1 MSDTHQNVRAYCP
14 DCGPAG
20 VSHAVERWTV
30 RAGAVVGMMEA
41 PPAAIWRGIK
51 PLLAKARPGRL
62 APATARFAAA
72 IGLGEIVTRADDK
85 NNWRARVLWEE
96 AERRGIVMREF
107 RPFGLAR
114 EIFYATYGND
124 TKGFDGLPRPRAAH
138 EAALDW
144 MDDKGVI
151 LKKFRAAGVPVPR
164 GGSVSSAKAAEKIF
178 REVMDDSAKAGI
190 EDAAVIVKPAIGSRS
205 RHTYIHIT
213 DVEALRHAFK
223 KARELSP
230 RVVVEEELSGF
241 VFRITLVGGAIAGIM
256 RREPPHVIGDGTHTV
271 HQLIVEENK
280 NPLRRGPIFHELP
293 LGEDTIVILKEQK
306 LSLESIPATGRM
318 VIIHPKVSRSYGAST
333 TEIEVANVHPD
344 NEKLFVHIAK
354 VLDDPLVGVDFMIDD
369 MARSW
374 KEQKCGVI
382 ECNSLPF
389 IDLHHFPLKGPA
401 RNAAGVVWNLI
412 FSESGNGGR
421 GVGGSGD
428 AKVL

>member
-1 MSDTHQNVRAYCP
+1 MADIHTNAHTNTRDYCP

-20 VSHAVERWTV
+20 VSHFIERWSV
-30 RAGAVVGMMEA
+30 RADSVIGLIEVPPAVV
-41 PPAAIWRGIK
+41 WRSIK
-51 PLLAKARPGRL
+51 PLFAKARLGRM
-62 APATARFAAA
+62 APAAARAAA
-72 IGLGEIVTRADDK
+72 ALGLGTIVTRPDEK

-96 AERRGIVMREF
+96 AERRGIIMREF

-124 TKGFDGLPRPRAAH
+124 TQGFDGLPRPRSAR
-138 EAALDW
+138 ESSIDW

-164 GGSVSSAKAAEKIF
+164 GSSVSSVKAAEKIF
-178 REVMDDSAKAGI
+178 KEIVTGKDD
-190 EDAAVIVKPAIGSRS
+190 AVIVKPAIGSRS

-213 DVEALRHAFK
+213 DLDALRHAFK
-223 KARELSP
+223 KAKELSP

-241 VFRITLVGGAIAGIM
+241 VFRITLVGSRIAGVM

-271 HQLIVEENK
+271 QQLIVEENK
-280 NPLRRGPIFHELP
+280 NPLRHGEIFHELP
-293 LGEDTIVILKEQK
+293 LNEETASMLKEQG
-306 LSLESIPATGRM
+306 LSLDAVPEAGRM
-318 VIIHPKVSRSYGAST
+318 VIVHAKVSRAYGAST
-333 TEIEVANVHPD
+333 TEITDVHPD
-344 NEKLFVHIAK
+344 NTALFLKIAA
-354 VLDDPLVGVDFMIDD
+354 VLDDALVGVDFMIDD

-401 RNAAGVVWNLI
+401 RNAAGDIWDLI
-412 FSESGNGGR
+412 FRESGR
-421 GVGGSGD
+421 SH
-428 AKVL
+428 

>member
-1 MSDTHQNVRAYCP
+1 MSDNHSSARTYCP

-20 VSHAVERWTV
+20 VSHFIERWSV
-30 RAGAVVGMMEA
+30 RADGVLGYLQA

-51 PLLAKARPGRL
+51 PLIAKARPGRA
-62 APATARFAAA
+62 APGAARFFAA
-72 IGLGEIVTRADDK
+72 IGMGKIVARADDK

-114 EIFYATYGND
+114 EIFYASYGND

-138 EAALDW
+138 EAAIDW

-151 LKKFRAAGVPVPR
+151 LKKFRKAGVPVPR
-164 GGSVSSAKAAEKIF
+164 GASVSNIKAAEKIF
-178 REVMDDSAKAGI
+178 HEIVKDPAHD
-190 EDAAVIVKPAIGSRS
+190 AVIVKPAIGSRS
-205 RHTYIHIT
+205 RHTYVHIT
-213 DVEALRHAFK
+213 DVVALRHAFK

-230 RVVVEEELSGF
+230 RVVVEEELVGF

-256 RREPPHVIGDGTHTV
+256 RREPPHVIGDGTHTI

-293 LGEDTIVILKEQK
+293 LGEETIAILKEQK
-306 LSLESIPATGRM
+306 LSLESVPTAGRM
-318 VIIHPKVSRSYGAST
+318 VIIHPKVSRAYGAST
-333 TEIEVANVHPD
+333 TEITDIHPD
-344 NEKLFVHIAK
+344 NEKLFLDIAK
-354 VLDDPLVGVDFMIDD
+354 ALDDPLVGVDFMIDD
-369 MARSW
+369 MAKSW
-374 KEQKCGVI
+374 REQKCGVI

-401 RNAAGVVWNLI
+401 RNAAGAVWDLI
-412 FSESGNGGR
+412 FSESSRRN
-421 GVGGSGD
+421 
-428 AKVL
+428 